1 MQELTDDQLDG
12 LFRKSAEEFDP
23 PFDPAAWQAM
33 ESRLDAHDATRPRQS
48 PISKYLLRLGLPVLV
63 LLLTGIIWL
72 AYNQRQ
78 PVASSAVTKQ
88 EVTVNSRVATATP
101 NERVLT
107 RRQKRVTDVTP
118 EKTGDESARM
128 TPEQTEA
135 TKEPRTNGK
144 TLPIADDAAP
154 LPMSSTTGKPVEVS
168 ATKGAAPTYG
178 VVKANRTSRSRLT
191 AVSGSGATGSQR
203 NSRRFS
209 LQKVNRQNKQGM
221 TSITYTGSSLFSGTR
236 YEANEGSSVKKRR
249 QKPGKTELK
258 FVDVGSE
265 TGNNQLPPVSDQ
277 ANPVELPALTELR
290 AKPGFWSKPV
300 LAVGRDVT
308 VQPDTLRRI
317 SAQNPPFQ
325 KGLSVR
331 FVVSPDLSTIGLHD
345 FTRPGTN
352 VGMMLEYRLAS
363 RWSVQVGVLRSTKV
377 YRAST
382 DYYDLPAYTA
392 NWQVQP
398 EGVSGRCNMIDIPIN
413 LRYDLLLRP
422 APNGQGVNRWFV
434 SGGATSYIMRQE
446 DYDYEYADPNNPHIY
461 PDRRGW
467 HGNTGDYK
475 FSQLNLSAGYERTF
489 SRRLSWQIE
498 PFLKMPL
505 KKIGYYKLNLLSTG
519 AFFSIR
525 YKL

>member
-12 LFRKSAEEFDP
+12 LFRKSAEEFDT

-33 ESRLDAHDATRPRQS
+33 EGRLDAHDATKPRQS

-63 LLLTGIIWL
+63 LLLTGITWL

-78 PVASSAVTKQ
+78 PVASPAVTKQ
-88 EVTVNSRVATATP
+88 EGKGGNRAAVATP
-101 NERVLT
+101 NEQVLT
-107 RRQKRVTDVTP
+107 RRQERVADVTL
-118 EKTGDESARM
+118 EKTGDGSARM

-135 TKEPRTNGK
+135 GDEQRINGK
-144 TLPIADDAAP
+144 MLPIADDAAP
-154 LPMSSTTGKPVEVS
+154 LPTSTIGKPAEVS
-168 ATKGAAPTYG
+168 ATKGATPTYG
-178 VVKANRTSRSRLT
+178 AVKANRISRSRLT

-209 LQKVNRQNKQGM
+209 LQKVNRRDKRAM
-221 TSITYTGSSLFSGTR
+221 TSTTYTGSSLFSGTR
-236 YEANEGSSVKKRR
+236 YAANEGSSVKKRW
-249 QKPGKTELK
+249 KSGKTE
-258 FVDVGSE
+258 VVVISSE
-265 TGNNQLPPVSDQ
+265 TGDNQLPPVSDQ

-290 AKPGFWSKPV
+290 AKPGFWSKPE
-300 LAVGRDVT
+300 LAVDRDVT
-308 VQPDTLRRI
+308 VQPDTVRRV
-317 SAQNPPFQ
+317 SRQELPFQ
-325 KGLSVR
+325 TGLSVR

-398 EGVSGRCNMIDIPIN
+398 EGVSGRCNMVDIPIN
-413 LRYDLLLRP
+413 LRYDVLLRP
-422 APNGQGVNRWFV
+422 SINGQGTNRWFV

-446 DYDYEYADPNNPHIY
+446 DYDYEYADPDNPHIY

-467 HGNTGDYK
+467 HGNTGGYK